1 MASSQ
6 RLQTSRKR
14 TRTNSRTF
22 SVAGKGA
29 GDYNTQSTDPGET
42 ITASSNVSA
51 GPSEDVGGFL
61 HTMGGVKMTP
71 SAIKAFVTQKIEEK
85 NF

>member
-61 HTMGGVKMTP
+61 RTMGGSK
-71 SAIKAFVTQKIEEK
+71 
-85 NF
+85 